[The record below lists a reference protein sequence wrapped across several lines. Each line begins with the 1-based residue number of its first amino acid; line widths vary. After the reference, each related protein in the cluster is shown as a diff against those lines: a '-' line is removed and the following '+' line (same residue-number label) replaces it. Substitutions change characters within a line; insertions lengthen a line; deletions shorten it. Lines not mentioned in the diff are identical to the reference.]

1 MPHASGHSGGRDPSG
16 GARRRLFSRGGSAP
30 PPLDPGLESEVRSA
44 HHAILARFE
53 RGLSDIEANAR
64 SVLREAAEDAW
75 QGTEEELKTLREQ
88 ITRDLSRDQAIRGL
102 IAHADERYQS
112 LDVRVGRIEE
122 NLSNVE
128 RAATALTD
136 ALGEA
141 ATGDHRPEAM
151 ALGAVE
157 TRLAAVETGLAA
169 VRETSRRVEETIEGV
184 ELASRTLAEAVT
196 TAAATSGPDGP
207 DLARFDERLA
217 TMEAGLDRVRE
228 TSRRIDANLEQI
240 ERAARSMTEALAAVG
255 SAEGTSDA
263 LGIAVLSNRLQ
274 AVEVGLDGV
283 RQSAR
288 RLQEVLDLSLG
299 GMNAQIAEL
308 AVRLEPGPLEDGQ
321 QGRMEVDL
329 RPVADRLSAVQ
340 DYLEQ
345 VVDYLSARDQALV
358 EWIQGVAEHT
368 DGVVVAEGARVEER
382 LTTRLDLAALEAEGR
397 LREAVEDHLG
407 AIHERLQQHAQL
419 LGEALSVVESKTM
432 SRLQDQDLRLQ
443 EHGLRLEDVRDQVE
457 GVRAAAVESAERV
470 SVALHERMAD
480 LADQMRA
487 ESEDMRVR
495 LVAKARDAGAD
506 ASRDID
512 ERLGRLSE
520 LVQAALGWS
529 VDEIDRRIHQ
539 EILRAVSV
547 GMADFVAA
555 MDRRFVDLTA
565 SMDEGFTFLSRDL
578 DGSIE
583 RAQQRVDEHLERTD
597 RTVQAGMGA
606 LEESIT
612 ERAAQAFDEVLEAR
626 LSPATMELG
635 RQIDWSRVKLEE
647 TVMRTVGER
656 ADATGRLIE
665 ERAQHAA
672 RLIEERTTAISHQL
686 AAQGET
692 TAQLIEERAEA
703 TSRLIE
709 ERTEAAARGLQEAVT
724 RALGERMASV
734 AQLIRSDNMAI
745 AERLAVIEEQAAAKE
760 AIRAIKELAAAMPQE
775 ISEAIDERL
784 AILAELFRRE
794 NKHTVD
800 TVARAATALA
810 DRLDRT
816 AVVIGDRFDR
826 DVEVVVDQ
834 IGSTMQTLASGLSRA
849 SNRTARQ

>member
-1 MPHASGHSGGRDPSG
+1 MPHVSGHSGGRDSSG
-16 GARRRLFSRGGSAP
+16 GARRRLFSRGVSAP
-30 PPLDPGLESEVRSA
+30 PPLDPGLESEVRAA
-44 HHAILARFE
+44 HHAILSRFE

-64 SVLREAAEDAW
+64 AVLRGAAEDAW
-75 QGTEEELKTLREQ
+75 QGTEEELKGLREQ

-128 RAATALTD
+128 RAAMALTA

-141 ATGDHRPEAM
+141 ATDEHRPEPV
-151 ALGAVE
+151 ALGAIE

-184 ELASRTLAEAVT
+184 ELAARTLTETVATAT
-196 TAAATSGPDGP
+196 TIAGPDGP
-207 DLARFDERLA
+207 DLAPFQERLTA
-217 TMEAGLDRVRE
+217 MEAGLDGVRE
-228 TSRRIDANLEQI
+228 SSRRIEGNLEQI
-240 ERAARSMTEALAAVG
+240 ERTARSLTEALAQVG
-255 SAEGTSDA
+255 STEGPSGASEA
-263 LGIAVLSNRLQ
+263 LGMAVVSNRLE

-288 RLQEVLDLSLG
+288 RLQEGLDLGL
-299 GMNAQIAEL
+299 AEVTALIAEL
-308 AVRLEPGPLEDGQ
+308 ALRLDSGPREGGEQRPMD
-321 QGRMEVDL
+321 VDL
-329 RPVADRLSAVQ
+329 RPVADRLTAVQ
-340 DYLEQ
+340 EYLGQ
-345 VVDYLSARDQALV
+345 VVDYLFARDHALV
-358 EWIQGVAEHT
+358 EWIQGVSEHT

-382 LTTRLDLAALEAEGR
+382 LAERLDLAAVEAEGR
-397 LREAVEDHLG
+397 LREAVAEHLA
-407 AIHERLQQHAQL
+407 AILERLQQHAHL
-419 LGEALSVVESKTM
+419 LGEALAVVESKTM
-432 SRLQDQDLRLQ
+432 ARLQD
-443 EHGLRLEDVRDQVE
+443 HGLKLEEVRDQVE
-457 GVRAAAVESAERV
+457 GVRAAAVEAADRV

-487 ESEDMRVR
+487 ESEDMRAR
-495 LVAKARDAGAD
+495 LVARAREAGAD
-506 ASRDID
+506 ATRDID

-529 VDEIDRRIHQ
+529 VDEIDRRVHQ

-547 GMADFVAA
+547 GMADFVAV

-565 SMDEGFTFLSRDL
+565 AMDERFSVLSRDL
-578 DGSIE
+578 EGSID
-583 RAQQRVDEHLERTD
+583 RAQQLVDERLERTD
-597 RTVQAGMGA
+597 RTVREGLGA

-612 ERAAQAFDEVLEAR
+612 ERTAQTFDEVLESR

-635 RQIDWSRVKLEE
+635 RAIDWSRVKLEE

-665 ERAQHAA
+665 ERAQQAA
-672 RLIEERTTAISHQL
+672 RLIEERSDDISHQL
-686 AAQGET
+686 AEQAVAT
-692 TAQLIEERAEA
+692 VRLIEERAEA
-703 TSRLIE
+703 TSRMIE
-709 ERTEAAARGLQEAVT
+709 ERTEASARRLQDAVT
-724 RALGERMASV
+724 QALGDRMAAL

-775 ISEAIDERL
+775 ISETMDERL
-784 AILAELFRRE
+784 AILGELFRRE

-849 SNRTARQ
+849 TTRAGRE